1 MAATAN
7 GTATVMWRT
16 EAHSGGKWRDDGS
29 GLRFNPSLTIDHLYA
44 AVTFRLCRTKKSP
57 DSSPPGRVDTVQHW
71 VLTLLYRQ
79 QSYRRIYTHT
89 HTCSFRRTTQPPHS
103 QRKKNSDRHKIKSKQ
118 ISKYKNTV
126 YLNTQ
131 KKQNC
136 YCTSAK
142 NRNSFKIMANN
153 LHLIK

>member
-7 GTATVMWRT
+7 RTATVMWRT

-79 QSYRRIYTHT
+79 QSYRRIYT
-89 HTCSFRRTTQPPHS
+89 RVHS
-103 QRKKNSDRHKIKSKQ
+103 EGQHNPLIPKGKKNSDRHKIKSKQ

-131 KKQNC
+131 NKTVIVRVQ
-136 YCTSAK
+136 
-142 NRNSFKIMANN
+142 KIEI
-153 LHLIK
+153 LLRLWLITCIW